1 MEPLRRSVLLILMTW
16 FVVPLLLSQDVFS
29 EELLDI
35 RIEFEETGWRD
46 ILLKARKAGDNRRM
60 NATVTI
66 NNIRYPDVQ
75 IRFKG
80 NSSFHGAVKAGLKK
94 IPLNLK
100 ASDAHPFAGG
110 YETLKLAN
118 NYRDPSGVRELLAYQ
133 MAAEYVP
140 VPKSTHA
147 IVYINGDYL
156 GVYTATEG
164 ISEMM
169 TDRYFCGGKRGLVQ
183 CEPDFH
189 RVDPAGCPKGSF
201 SSLEYL
207 GEDPR
212 CYVGLYEVKDASE
225 WKPLIRLARVLED
238 STEIVEE
245 ILDVHLAL
253 WMHALNN
260 ALVNFDSYLGY
271 FCHNYYLYRDA
282 SDVYHPLLWDL
293 NLAFGGFHVLKQG
306 EEVDFATVSP
316 IVHERYA
323 LVDRP
328 LITELLKHRL
338 YRRLYLS
345 MMRTITDQWL
355 INGRYLEEAQGLQKR
370 IRPYIVQEKGTFYS
384 AADFD
389 KNLIES
395 VKTSGRAVPGLKTL
409 MEART
414 DYLIVHPLLKPA
426 SLAVIDWKIE
436 GAKES
441 PSLRVRTSETVTS
454 ARVWYQESA
463 CDALIPMR
471 MSRSGEQTEFVC
483 ELPVRPHAMYFEL
496 EAEDRANLWPLN
508 APKEKLVLSE

>member
-1 MEPLRRSVLLILMTW
+1 MEPLQRCVSLILISW
-16 FVVPLLLSQDVFS
+16 FMMPCLLSQDLFS
-29 EELLDI
+29 EPLLDI
-35 RIEFEETGWRD
+35 KIEFEEAGWRD
-46 ILLKARKAGDNRRM
+46 ILLKARKAGDNRRIH
-60 NATVTI
+60 ATVTI
-66 NNIRYPDVQ
+66 NHTRYPDVQ

-133 MAAEYVP
+133 IAAEYVP

-147 IVYINGDYL
+147 IVSVNGDYL

-164 ISEMM
+164 VSETM
-169 TDRYFCGGKRGLVQ
+169 TDRYFCGGKKGLIQ
-183 CEPDFH
+183 GEPDFH
-189 RVDPAGCPKGSF
+189 RIDPAGCPKGNF

-212 CYVGLYEVKDASE
+212 CYVGLYEVRDSLE
-225 WKPLIRLARVLED
+225 WLNLIRLTRVLDD
-238 STEIVEE
+238 SSDVVEE
-245 ILDVHLAL
+245 VLDVHLTL

-260 ALVNFDSYLGY
+260 ALVNFDSYLGF
-271 FCHNYYLYRDA
+271 FCHNYYLYRDEQG
-282 SDVYHPLLWDL
+282 VYHPLLWDL

-306 EEVDFATVSP
+306 VDVDFATVSP
-316 IVHERYA
+316 IVHERFA
-323 LVDRP
+323 FDNRP
-328 LITELLKHRL
+328 LITELLKDRL
-338 YRRLYLS
+338 YRRLYFS

-355 INGRYLEEAQGLQKR
+355 INGRYLETAQALQKQ
-370 IRPYIVQEKGTFYS
+370 IRPYIVSEKGTFYS

-395 VKTSGRAVPGLKTL
+395 VKTSGRPVPGIKTL

-414 DYLIVHPLLKPA
+414 DYLIVHPLLKQA
-426 SLAVIDWKIE
+426 SLAVTDWKIE
-436 GAKES
+436 GLQSS
-441 PSLRVRTSETVTS
+441 PSVRIKTSDMVTA
-454 ARVWYQESA
+454 ARIWYQESA
-463 CDALIPMR
+463 C
-471 MSRSGEQTEFVC
+471 GVFV
-483 ELPVRPHAMYFEL
+483 PVRLNHNGDQSEFIGSLPIRPFSMYFEL

-508 APKEKLVLSE
+508 APQEQIILK